1 MQEVTVGWWGLV
13 ASLTMVILT
22 VGISLFLKLK
32 LERDLTIA
40 TGRSI
45 GQLVIAGWALTLVL
59 KDETSI
65 AWAWLWVA
73 VMIPFAAI
81 SASRRE
87 QRLPGLVWTTASGY
101 LLGLGI
107 SLSVLF
113 SLQILPLESRVLV
126 PIAGMIVGNSLSCL
140 LYTSPSPRDVEE
152 SRMPSSA

>member
-65 AWAWLWVA
+65 VWAWL
-73 VMIPFAAI
+73 
-81 SASRRE
+81 
-87 QRLPGLVWTTASGY
+87 
-101 LLGLGI
+101 
-107 SLSVLF
+107 
-113 SLQILPLESRVLV
+113 
-126 PIAGMIVGNSLSCL
+126 
-140 LYTSPSPRDVEE
+140 
-152 SRMPSSA
+152 

>member
-22 VGISLFLKLK
+22 VGISLFLRLK

-45 GQLVIAGWALTLVL
+45 GQLVIAGWALTLIL

-65 AWAWLWVA
+65 IWAWLWVSA
-73 VMIPFAAI
+73 MIPFAAI

-101 LLGLGI
+101 LLGLGV

-113 SLQILPLESRVLV
+113 ALQILPLESRV
-126 PIAGMIVGNSLSCL
+126 
-140 LYTSPSPRDVEE
+140 
-152 SRMPSSA
+152 

>member
-65 AWAWLWVA
+65 VWAWLWVVA
-73 VMIPFAAI
+73 MIPFAAI

-113 SLQILPLESRVLV
+113 SLQILPLESRVLAV
-126 PIAGMIVGNSLSCL
+126 S
-140 LYTSPSPRDVEE
+140 YTHLTLPTICSV
-152 SRMPSSA
+152 